1 MQTQT
6 PLKVYERLKEQ
17 NSLEYWFCHEE
28 IEE

>member
-17 NSLEYWFCHEE
+17 NSLEYWFGHEE
-28 IEE
+28 IE